1 MIQRQWVVSSNGA
14 MAAWDP
20 ATMRIHTRRVHTGQ
34 TPSPTPDQLTGTDAA
49 GIIALLGGFMLLVF
63 AIESLPVALI
73 AKYGFGASWGKSIAL
88 GVGSALGFNLIS
100 SALSPKPAAPVLPG
114 PSTGS
119 PAALPGVSATQWPV
133 GGVPNPSGTTWN
145 DPLMMGTGSSSGVQL
160 GDPYSLVAPTGV
172 QITGLTV
179 DNPAIFKV
187 VGSVAPTLPASVV
200 HLTAVSKGTATFNA
214 TLSDGSTSQL
224 ATTVG

>member
-1 MIQRQWVVSSNGA
+1 MIQRQWVVSSGGV

-20 ATMRIHTRRVHTGQ
+20 ATRKILTRRVHTGQ
-34 TPSPTPDQLTGTDAA
+34 TPSPPDQLTGPEAA
-49 GIIALLGGFMLLVF
+49 GILGLLGGFMLLIF

-100 SALSPKPAAPVLPG
+100 SALSPKPATPVLPG
-114 PSTGS
+114 PSTPGS
-119 PAALPGVSATQWPV
+119 PATLPGVSATNWPV
-133 GGVPNPSGTTWN
+133 GGVVNPNGMTWN
-145 DPLMMGTGSSSGVQL
+145 EPLMMGTGSSSGVQL

-172 QITGLTV
+172 QIVALTV

-187 VGSVAPTLPASVV
+187 VGGVAPTLPASVI
-200 HLTAVSKGTATFNA
+200 HLTAVAKGTATFNA
-214 TLSDGSTSQL
+214 QLSDGSTSQQ